1 MTSAGDAQYPFSHY
15 CSRQPHS
22 PNLQYTR
29 NGNITVNMTSSMAQP
44 AFWILTSLAG
54 GRRHGYEI
62 MRETAVASG
71 ERVSLKATTLYAAL
85 DRLERE
91 RLIRPDGEE
100 VVNGRARR
108 YYRITDDGSARLS
121 VEVELLEHAARAA
134 RASMSTSRAAS
145 VFPHVAVV

>member
-1 MTSAGDAQYPFSHY
+1 
-15 CSRQPHS
+15 
-22 PNLQYTR
+22 
-29 NGNITVNMTSSMAQP
+29 MAQP
-44 AFWILTSLAG
+44 AFWILTALVG

-85 DRLERE
+85 DRLERD

-100 VVNGRARR
+100 VVSGRARR
-108 YYRITDDGSARLS
+108 YFLITDEGSARLAA
-121 VEVELLEHAARAA
+121 EVEMLEQSTRAA

-145 VFPHVAVV
+145 VLPHVAVV

>member
-1 MTSAGDAQYPFSHY
+1 
-15 CSRQPHS
+15 
-22 PNLQYTR
+22 
-29 NGNITVNMTSSMAQP
+29 MAQS
-44 AFWILTSLAG
+44 AFWILIVLAG

-85 DRLERE
+85 DRLERD

-108 YYRITDDGSARLS
+108 YFLITEDGSARLTA
-121 VEVELLEHAARAA
+121 EVELLEQSTRAA
-134 RASMSTSRAAS
+134 RASMSTSRVAS
-145 VFPHVAVV
+145 VSSRMAVV